1 MAYQGFNP
9 VAFSRTAATTLAK
22 HIRDVE
28 ENMLRNY
35 QLGALLEAAGRV
47 NYNNSG
53 EGFDW
58 PVQYR
63 LHKVEGN
70 TGETARNFSRKNL
83 WKTANLSYRG
93 YQATDSMYYR
103 EFRSNRGEEGI
114 IKVFDNFV
122 QRLETSIEQSLGGEY
137 YVNGEATANSQGWHG
152 LETMFGDAVPGQT
165 FAANGSGPQSAAA
178 ADKVGVPFVTD
189 YAGIST
195 VPGIYGGEQES
206 SVAWPNG
213 IADPEYDFWSPL
225 IVDYTSDAFNGT
237 LADGS
242 TQSSTWARQG
252 DEAMRFAIIHAQRN
266 SSQNGQITN
275 IMLARDLYMELLNL
289 IDEKERIQIT
299 SEHQLR
305 ALGFKN
311 TVNFDGIEVSWE
323 LAVPS
328 GIGYGLNYDNI
339 ELKSM
344 DESLLRSEGPE
355 YDIHSQSFNAV
366 VSTLSNLKFS
376 SPRNFFKL
384 MTI

>member
-1 MAYQGFNP
+1 MAYKGFNP
-9 VAFSRTAATTLAK
+9 VAFARTAATTLAK

-35 QLGALLEAAGRV
+35 QMGALLEAAGRV

-58 PVQYR
+58 PVQFR
-63 LHKVEGN
+63 LHTVEGN
-70 TGETARNFSRKNL
+70 TGETARNFVRRNL
-83 WKTANLSYRG
+83 YKTANLEYRG
-93 YQATDSMYYR
+93 YQTTDSMFYR

-114 IKVFDNFV
+114 IKVFDNFTK
-122 QRLETSIEQSLGGEY
+122 RLEQSIEQSLGGEY
-137 YVNGEATANSQGWHG
+137 YVNGEASGNEQGWHG
-152 LETMFGDAVPGQT
+152 LESIFGTVSQT
-165 FAANGSGPQSAAA
+165 IQADGSGARSSNAGDKIGAPAA
-178 ADKVGVPFVTD
+178 T
-189 YAGIST
+189 YAGLSCAL
-195 VPGIYGGEQES
+195 GNYGGSQES
-206 SVAWPNG
+206 GTGWPNG
-213 IADPEYDFWSPL
+213 IADSEYDFWSPL
-225 IVDYTSDAFNGT
+225 IVNYTSTAFDGT

-242 TQSSTWARQG
+242 TAANTFAAQG

-266 SSQNGQITN
+266 TSQNGQVSN
-275 IMLARDLYMELLNL
+275 IMLGRDLYMDLLNL
-289 IDEKERIQIT
+289 IDEKERIQIS

-323 LAVPS
+323 AAVPTAV
-328 GIGYGLNYDNI
+328 GYGINYKNI

-344 DESLLRSEGPE
+344 DDSLLRSEGPE

-384 MTI
+384 QAIA